1 MKSILKKLLLI
12 LIVVLIGLQFIP
24 KAKKNQSTE
33 IQPMAIEIVHTVPDS
48 VLAILKN
55 SCFDCHSN
63 NTNYPWYANIQPVS
77 WWLNDHI
84 IEGKDELNLSEFGSY
99 SLMRQFYKFKE
110 IEEQVEADEMPLQS
124 YTIIHQNAA
133 LSATDKQ
140 QIAKWTSNL
149 MDSFQRVY
157 PSDSLQRKKKTS

>member
-1 MKSILKKLLLI
+1 M
-12 LIVVLIGLQFIP
+12 IVVLIGLQFIP
-24 KAKKNQSTE
+24 KAQKNQSTE

-63 NTNYPWYANIQPVS
+63 NTHYPWYANIQPVS

-84 IEGKDELNLSEFGSY
+84 IEGKDELNFSEFGSY
-99 SLMRQFYKFKE
+99 SLMRQFYKLKE
-110 IEEQVEADEMPLQS
+110 MEEQVEADEMPLQS

-157 PSDSLQRKKKTS
+157 PADSLQRKKKTS

>member
-1 MKSILKKLLLI
+1 MKSILKKLLLL
-12 LIVVLIGLQFIP
+12 LIVVLIGVQFIP
-24 KAKKNQSTE
+24 KDPKNQSSE

-48 VLAILKN
+48 VLNILKN
-55 SCFDCHSN
+55 SCFVCNSN
-63 NTNYPWYANIQPVS
+63 NTNYPWYANIQPAD

-84 IEGKDELNLSEFGSY
+84 VEGKDELNFSEFGSY
-99 SLMRQFYKFKE
+99 ALRRQFHKLKE
-110 IEEQVEADEMPLQS
+110 IEEQVEENEMPLES

-140 QIAKWTSNL
+140 LVTKWAANL

-157 PSDSLQRKKKTS
+157 PADSLQRKKKTR